1 MSKKYWLLFLVV
13 VLAIIYVSWGLNS
26 KPIIVPL
33 NKNYTVS
40 NKVLMTNIKWPT
52 YGQAAIGINN
62 SGVVATH
69 GINIPM
75 PTASTAKLITALCV
89 LKKYPLTIG
98 QTGPI
103 ITITPSDVAIY
114 NKYQAGDGSDMFVFN
129 GEKLTEYQMLEA
141 MLLPSADNIADS
153 LAIWAFGSLS
163 NYKLYASQLLKDH
176 KLYDTHIG
184 IDASGYSPTTTSTA
198 YDLVKIGEMV
208 MNNQVLSSIA
218 AKPTASGFPV
228 VGTIKNVNFLL
239 GQNNIVGI
247 KTGNTNQAGGVF
259 VSASKILVNNNPVT
273 IITAL
278 MQAPNLFDAMIAS
291 KVLVISAQS
300 NFINADSVFNLN
312 KGAVVGEYNV
322 PWQNKIITAITT
334 QTVNMKAWGG
344 SSLTK
349 SIDLNPI
356 NSYNSTQMIGNV
368 NYYNKVLNYKAS
380 TGVELSQMINPPSK
394 LWILTHPSSFI
405 HF

>member
-1 MSKKYWLLFLVV
+1 
-13 VLAIIYVSWGLNS
+13 
-26 KPIIVPL
+26 
-33 NKNYTVS
+33 
-40 NKVLMTNIKWPT
+40 
-52 YGQAAIGINN
+52 
-62 SGVVATH
+62 
-69 GINIPM
+69 
-75 PTASTAKLITALCV
+75 
-89 LKKYPLTIG
+89 
-98 QTGPI
+98 
-103 ITITPSDVAIY
+103 
-114 NKYQAGDGSDMFVFN
+114 
-129 GEKLTEYQMLEA
+129 
-141 MLLPSADNIADS
+141 
-153 LAIWAFGSLS
+153 
-163 NYKLYASQLLKDH
+163 
-176 KLYDTHIG
+176 
-184 IDASGYSPTTTSTA
+184 
-198 YDLVKIGEMV
+198 
-208 MNNQVLSSIA
+208 
-218 AKPTASGFPV
+218 
-228 VGTIKNVNFLL
+228 
-239 GQNNIVGI
+239 
-247 KTGNTNQAGGVF
+247 
-259 VSASKILVNNNPVT
+259 
-273 IITAL
+273 